1 MRDVLILTNGQ
12 EEHHYAARTLRDR
25 IEDLA
30 GTDVRVE
37 IREVGQEGMGS
48 WIAWIRERL
57 GKKKDAAEKLL
68 KWVRRTNEGT
78 FGKSRWPQFRR
89 SVALALDEGTPELV
103 IFFDLAV
110 GLALQERVG
119 DRTEAGFQRI
129 GVALEAE
136 NVRAWEKVPADLI
149 WTADEGPAAE
159 LKQKH
164 IPAKEVRAGGWPGGA
179 RGGKRARLGKGPG
192 RPDLDGG

>member
-1 MRDVLILTNGQ
+1 MRDVLILTSGQ

-37 IREVGQEGMGS
+37 IREVGEEGSGG
-48 WIAWIRERL
+48 WIAKIRGL
-57 GKKKDAAEKLL
+57 MGKKKGEAEKLL
-68 KWVRRTNEGT
+68 KWVRRTADGT
-78 FGKSRWPQFRR
+78 LGRSRWPQFRR
-89 SVALALDEGTPELV
+89 SVALALDEGSPELV
-103 IFFDLAV
+103 LFFDPAV

-136 NVRAWEKVPADLI
+136 
-149 WTADEGPAAE
+149 
-159 LKQKH
+159 
-164 IPAKEVRAGGWPGGA
+164 
-179 RGGKRARLGKGPG
+179 
-192 RPDLDGG
+192 